1 MKPDL
6 DCRCDLRMHSLIAIA
21 CLSLA
26 CLCNVR
32 ASEIATHGLT
42 LGVQAGDAGKSL
54 EAMYSY
60 GNLIYWPKTRMI
72 KGLGAISIGM
82 ETGPLNADR
91 FIIAPKISYTMNW
104 FVSFG
109 ASMLYY
115 TDFQGG
121 SLRFRPEIGVSML
134 GLRVYHG
141 WNFSVDKY
149 NPLPMNASFV
159 GLTYYVKF

>member
-1 MKPDL
+1 MKL
-6 DCRCDLRMHSLIAIA
+6 QAFIVCAL
-21 CLSLA
+21 LA
-26 CLCNVR
+26 CSITFKVS
-32 ASEIATHGLT
+32 ASDVPTHGLT
-42 LGVQAGDAGKSL
+42 ICLQSGDAGKSL

-60 GNLIYWPKTRMI
+60 GSLVYWPKTSMI
-72 KGLGAISIGM
+72 KGLGAISVGL
-82 ETGPLNADR
+82 ETGPLNAER

-121 SLRFRPEIGVSML
+121 SLRFRPEIGISML
-134 GLRVYHG
+134 GVRIYHG
-141 WNFSVDKY
+141 WNFSVDRY

-159 GLTYYVKF
+159 GLTYFVKF